1 MNEAQDSTEKKPRS
15 IFRAEALDQLSS
27 PEQLEQ
33 LLQVTNRKS
42 WITLATLGFLILVV
56 LLWSVF
62 GRIPVTVNGTGIL
75 IYPRQVMPFQASVQ
89 GQLSSMNIAVGD
101 RVQAGQVIA
110 TVSVPDIAQRLD
122 QERMRLERMEVRHA
136 TLVELQQKRLGLE
149 TKALQ
154 HRRDVLEDRI
164 SSAKAMAKA
173 LRVKNQTYIAKQS
186 TVINDY
192 LATQTELEQNLEKR
206 YQSFERLLDSQLAS
220 EEMVLQA
227 YQKLVDVRIKKSD
240 LELEAQQLEL
250 KRLETEEAYGEQ
262 QQRISELTTQLQ
274 EISIDETRLKQQEF
288 EEAAELDIQ
297 IQETLRSIARLEKTL
312 KKGGEI
318 VNAHDGVILEIAAI
332 PGEIVRAGET
342 LGFIEAENPGS
353 ELIAVGFFSVGDGK
367 KVEKGM
373 SVNVTPSTV
382 KRGRH
387 GSIAGVVS
395 EVSAFPVSTD
405 SVAAVVGNSEVASQL
420 TQSQPRIQVYTR
432 LTVDD
437 RTPSGYQWT
446 SGNGPELAITSGT
459 TAQVRTTVTHIRPI
473 SYVIPVLRNWAG
485 VH

>member
-1 MNEAQDSTEKKPRS
+1 MNEAQDSTGKKPRN

-42 WITLATLGFLILVV
+42 WITLATLGFLIFMV
-56 LLWSVF
+56 LLWSIF

-149 TKALQ
+149 TEALQ
-154 HRRDVLEDRI
+154 HKRDVLKDRI
-164 SSAKAMAKA
+164 SSAKAMANA
-173 LRVKNQTYIAKQS
+173 LRAKNQTYIAKQS

-262 QQRISELTTQLQ
+262 QQRIAELVNQKQILGISGMRDLTDENTRIEITLKRDARPQVIVNQLFKMTAM
-274 EISIDETRLKQQEF
+274 ETSFSVNMLAIHERRPKLLSLKEALDCYIEHRREVVIRRTRFLLEKAEDRAENLEALLLALGRLDEHLANRQPLEGVGAAR
-288 EEAAELDIQ
+288 AAE
-297 IQETLRSIARLEKTL
+297 
-312 KKGGEI
+312 
-318 VNAHDGVILEIAAI
+318 VAA
-332 PGEIVRAGET
+332 PGAQRGA
-342 LGFIEAENPGS
+342 
-353 ELIAVGFFSVGDGK
+353 
-367 KVEKGM
+367 
-373 SVNVTPSTV
+373 
-382 KRGRH
+382 RGRGH
-387 GSIAGVVS
+387 ADPGAADRLARAVTAPPACPAGRRRS
-395 EVSAFPVSTD
+395 RSRAP
-405 SVAAVVGNSEVASQL
+405 A
-420 TQSQPRIQVYTR
+420 P
-432 LTVDD
+432 
-437 RTPSGYQWT
+437 
-446 SGNGPELAITSGT
+446 
-459 TAQVRTTVTHIRPI
+459 
-473 SYVIPVLRNWAG
+473 
-485 VH
+485 